1 MLLYDSPNPA
11 PNPRRVRMFLAE
23 KGISVP
29 TRVLALREGEHKQP
43 AFLAIN
49 PMGQIPAL
57 VLDDGDVITESIAI
71 CRYFEA
77 VHPDPPLFGIGA
89 KGAAQ
94 VDMALR
100 RVELRLMTPLA
111 MIWMHTHPFT
121 AHVVK
126 PQYRDFGESNRPRA
140 MVVLKELDQTLADRP
155 FLAGAAYSIADIA
168 LFSGLEFAKLID
180 VAIPATLTHLTGW
193 YDRVGARA
201 SALA

>member
-1 MLLYDSPNPA
+1 MLLYDCPNPA

-29 TRVLALREGEHKQP
+29 TTQVSLRDGDHKKP
-43 AFLAIN
+43 AFLAMN
-49 PMGQIPAL
+49 PLGQIPTL
-57 VLDDGDVITESIAI
+57 VLDDGTVITESIAI

-77 VHPDPPLFGIGA
+77 LHPDPPLFGQGA
-89 KGAAQ
+89 VGIAQ

-121 AHVVK
+121 AQVVK
-126 PQYRDFGESNRPRA
+126 PQYTEFGESNRPRA
-140 MVVLKELDQTLADRP
+140 MAVLAELDQRLADRS

-168 LFSGLEFAKLID
+168 LFSGLAFAQLID
-180 VAIPATLTHLTGW
+180 IAIPPALAHLTDW
-193 YDRVGARA
+193 HARVGARP